1 LRGHDVVFRE
11 TPALR
16 AVLEPSLTELERT
29 LTVSGPA
36 RDEARA
42 LAALFAHQRV
52 AVQALDGLLE
62 TRIEGFARR
71 RTLLLAVVG
80 IALAGVVYLWSGFY
94 LGVLNAVRALDEVSE
109 RMRRGDITGPAML
122 ETKDELRGVVESF
135 NRVAAQ
141 LIVARN
147 EAEVASRAKSDFL
160 AVMSHEIRTPMNG
173 VLGMVHLLLDTKL
186 DAGQRHQVLAVRESG
201 NALLAILNDILDFS
215 KMEAGRFEL
224 ADAAFDPAKL
234 VRDAVTLLAPR
245 AREKGLALETRLSP
259 NLPAA
264 LRGDSGRLRQVLLN
278 LLGNAIKF
286 TERGFVRVELES
298 HDPID
303 GRAQLRLAVTDS
315 GIGISEEEQALL
327 FKEFAQVD
335 RSATRPYGGTG
346 RGLAISRRIAEAMG
360 GRIGVDSAAGRGS
373 SFWLEVHLPLAE
385 SPPQEVEPAA
395 APLRSL
401 RILVVEDNPLKQEIA
416 RGLLTMQGHAVEINA
431 NGREAVETVRTRRFA
446 VVLMDVHMPVLD
458 GVSATREIR
467 RFAGECGRV
476 PIIALSASAFQ
487 EEKEACLAAGMDGH
501 LSKPIDPAAL
511 AAVLAQHTGGYPG
524 AASESGAAPV
534 RVLDE
539 AYLHR
544 LLDTLGRS
552 RVAALVDGLPE
563 ESRPHREQIAAS
575 GAPTDLDGT
584 RRAAHAL
591 KGFAANLGLV
601 HLAELGGA
609 IEEAC
614 SSGDVS
620 LVAELCPRVEPSWS
634 DAFAA
639 LRGLVG
645 ETPS

>member
-1 LRGHDVVFRE
+1 
-11 TPALR
+11 
-16 AVLEPSLTELERT
+16 
-29 LTVSGPA
+29 
-36 RDEARA
+36 
-42 LAALFAHQRV
+42 
-52 AVQALDGLLE
+52 
-62 TRIEGFARR
+62 
-71 RTLLLAVVG
+71 
-80 IALAGVVYLWSGFY
+80 
-94 LGVLNAVRALDEVSE
+94 
-109 RMRRGDITGPAML
+109 
-122 ETKDELRGVVESF
+122 
-135 NRVAAQ
+135 
-141 LIVARN
+141 
-147 EAEVASRAKSDFL
+147 
-160 AVMSHEIRTPMNG
+160 MSHEIRTPMNG

-401 RILVVEDNPLKQEIA
+401 RILVVEDNPLNQEIA

-431 NGREAVETVRTRRFA
+431 NGREAVETVRTRRFD

-501 LSKPIDPAAL
+501 RSRSIRPRWQRCSRNTPVGTREPLRKAAPLPCVCSTRPTCTGSSTRSGARAWPPWSKACPRNL
-511 AAVLAQHTGGYPG
+511 ARIASESPLRVRRPTSMARGAQHT
-524 AASESGAAPV
+524 
-534 RVLDE
+534 
-539 AYLHR
+539 
-544 LLDTLGRS
+544 RS
-552 RVAALVDGLPE
+552 RVSRQILDSFTSLSSAARSRKPAAPAMYPWSRSSVHGWSPRGATPLRRCAVWSARHRAERDERTNPLARPRRPLR
-563 ESRPHREQIAAS
+563 RPHR
-575 GAPTDLDGT
+575 LDSCSPGN
-584 RRAAHAL
+584 RLRIDSWAL
-591 KGFAANLGLV
+591 KSNSV
-601 HLAELGGA
+601 
-609 IEEAC
+609 
-614 SSGDVS
+614 
-620 LVAELCPRVEPSWS
+620 CPGE
-634 DAFAA
+634 DARLFA
-639 LRGLVG
+639 LRQL
-645 ETPS
+645 ETRSCPERRY